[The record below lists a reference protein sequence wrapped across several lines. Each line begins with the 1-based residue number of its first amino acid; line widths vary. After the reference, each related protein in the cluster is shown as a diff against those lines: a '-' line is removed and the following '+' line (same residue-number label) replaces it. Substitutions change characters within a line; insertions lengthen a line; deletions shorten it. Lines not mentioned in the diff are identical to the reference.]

1 MNQNDDIL
9 VKLSNMLTNME
20 VTQTTIEEY
29 TVNDYYMILIRS
41 FMEIRKLRH
50 QVKVLEAK
58 LNVE

>member
-9 VKLSNMLTNME
+9 VKLGDMLTNME
-20 VTQTTIEEY
+20 VIPTTTEEY
-29 TVNDYYMILIRS
+29 TLNDYYMVLIRS